1 VIAQATTDDARQDVL
16 DHFLA
21 TFNDIEAQA
30 VPMTRYDDLYD
41 PLVIA
46 FRDHATDAT
55 LGAALTC
62 RSQIAV
68 GTLAAQ
74 RRGRRV
80 PPTFDY
86 TSVLAK
92 HSELDLISVIIP
104 SARNRGIGSEV
115 LNYLERELQ
124 SCGRRIWFGHVTSDL
139 NTDRLR
145 TFYTSHGFKVT
156 EYGHLLPPLLGR
168 NWVMPETM
176 PAAFSFYKKIRATPR
191 SADERSISTPRVDQQ
206 FDEPMD

>member
-1 VIAQATTDDARQDVL
+1 MITQATTDDARQEVL
-16 DHFLA
+16 GHFLA
-21 TFNDIEAQA
+21 TFNDIDAQA

-46 FRDHATDAT
+46 FRDDAT
-55 LGAALTC
+55 HAILGAALTC
-62 RSQIAV
+62 HSQIAV
-68 GTLAAQ
+68 STLVAQ

-86 TSVLAK
+86 TSVVGK
-92 HSELDLISVIIP
+92 HSELDLISVIP
-104 SARNRGIGSEV
+104 RARNRGIGSSM

-124 SCGRRIWFGHVTSDL
+124 SRGRRIWFGHVTSDL

-156 EYGHLLPPLLGR
+156 EDGHPLPPLLGR

-176 PAAFSFYKKIRATPR
+176 PAAFSFYKKL
-191 SADERSISTPRVDQQ
+191 
-206 FDEPMD
+206 

>member
-1 VIAQATTDDARQDVL
+1 MKATTDGARQEVL

-21 TFNDIEAQA
+21 TFDDIDAQA
-30 VPMTRYDDLYD
+30 VPMTRDDDLYD

-46 FRDHATDAT
+46 FRDDTTDAI

-68 GTLAAQ
+68 STLVAQ
-74 RRGRRV
+74 RRGRRL
-80 PPTFDY
+80 PPAFDY

-92 HSELDLISVIIP
+92 HSELDLISVIP
-104 SARNRGIGSEV
+104 SARNRRIGSAM

-124 SCGRRIWFGHVTSDL
+124 TRGRRVWFGHVTSDL

-156 EYGHLLPPLLGR
+156 EYGHPLPPLLGR
-168 NWVMPETM
+168 NWVMQETM
-176 PAAFSFYKKIRATPR
+176 PAAFSFYKNIRATPLVCR
-191 SADERSISTPRVDQQ
+191 
-206 FDEPMD
+206 